1 MQYLETYKINYL
13 LNLILAVGFVS
24 FLTVSSFTIHYHKT
38 YDGRII
44 SHSHIST
51 DSEGSNNSYPE
62 HTHKEIEFFFIYSN
76 LNFNSIISESNNS
89 EELRINTFQKVSL
102 NSENFIESVLVES
115 TSNKSPPAPL

>member
-1 MQYLETYKINYL
+1 MKYLETYKINFL
-13 LNLILAVGFVS
+13 LNIILAVGFVS

-38 YDGRII
+38 NDGRII
-44 SHSHIST
+44 AHSHISN
-51 DSEGSNNSYPE
+51 DSENSNNSYPD
-62 HTHKEIEFFFIYSN
+62 HTHKEIEFSFIFSS